1 MDTNSLQIIVI
12 IVIVILTC
20 IYVYVRNKKN
30 AAAAIERRITKEW
43 GNIPSK
49 KYTSDSYSNISHY
62 FRNSTGV
69 PAHVIDDITW
79 NDLGMDDIFRLINN
93 TYSST
98 GQEYLYKLLRTPC
111 AEEEVLK
118 EFGTLADI
126 FGTDEALRK
135 NMQRAYMKLGTS
147 RNISVSDYLEVI
159 TGLEPESNAKHYA
172 GWAAIA
178 ASFALLAFSPAAG
191 IVAICIVIG
200 YIVVSYYK
208 CKAQIDPYLACVNH
222 ILKLDECSSDVIS
235 IISSHDGLEDYVTQ
249 LSQLHHT
256 MAADLKGSGILGAS
270 SGLDGSVAAML
281 LDYVRILTH
290 LDIIRFNKMIKK
302 IALHK
307 EQVFLMMELLGRLES
322 AIAVASFRQYLDS
335 NNGWCEPGLSH
346 SSIRLNAEGLYH
358 PLINNPVANSIDEEH
373 CVLITGSN
381 ASGKSTFLKTIAINA
396 ILAQTI
402 YTCTAASYSA
412 GYYRIYSS
420 MALRDDISRSE
431 SYYMAEIRSLKRI
444 MDAARQQDS
453 CPVLCFIDE
462 VLRGTNTVERIAA
475 SAQILKDMAER
486 RVLCFAA
493 THDIELTELLESCY
507 SNYHFQEEVLD
518 NDVKFNYRLYTGR
531 AASRNAIKLLSI
543 MGYDDAI
550 IASAEQ
556 MASDFIKTGKWRN
569 I

>member
-1 MDTNSLQIIVI
+1 M
-12 IVIVILTC
+12 
-20 IYVYVRNKKN
+20 
-30 AAAAIERRITKEW
+30 
-43 GNIPSK
+43 
-49 KYTSDSYSNISHY
+49 
-62 FRNSTGV
+62 
-69 PAHVIDDITW
+69 
-79 NDLGMDDIFRLINN
+79 
-93 TYSST
+93 
-98 GQEYLYKLLRTPC
+98 
-111 AEEEVLK
+111 
-118 EFGTLADI
+118 
-126 FGTDEALRK
+126 
-135 NMQRAYMKLGTS
+135 
-147 RNISVSDYLEVI
+147 
-159 TGLEPESNAKHYA
+159 
-172 GWAAIA
+172 
-178 ASFALLAFSPAAG
+178 
-191 IVAICIVIG
+191 
-200 YIVVSYYK
+200 SYYK

-235 IISSHDGLEDYVTQ
+235 VISSHDGLEDYVTQ
-249 LSQLHHT
+249 LSQLHHI

-420 MALRDDISRSE
+420 MALRDC
-431 SYYMAEIRSLKRI
+431 L
-444 MDAARQQDS
+444 
-453 CPVLCFIDE
+453 
-462 VLRGTNTVERIAA
+462 
-475 SAQILKDMAER
+475 
-486 RVLCFAA
+486 
-493 THDIELTELLESCY
+493 
-507 SNYHFQEEVLD
+507 
-518 NDVKFNYRLYTGR
+518 LYTSPSPR
-531 AASRNAIKLLSI
+531 DTR
-543 MGYDDAI
+543 
-550 IASAEQ
+550 
-556 MASDFIKTGKWRN
+556 
-569 I
+569 